1 MAKSKDFTTVKEL
14 AVKLAK
20 ELNLFIEALDS
31 EETPKAEPACELV
44 PITLEE
50 VRTVLAEL
58 SRKGYT
64 TNVRM
69 MLIGLGVNKLS
80 EVDPKD
86 YPELLAKAKE
96 LDDATKDKTMKMK
109 VQFMQKKAVLHT

>member
-1 MAKSKDFTTVKEL
+1 MEHIREVLKRVINDLNEVLESLPKEKVKKEKKVEE
-14 AVKLAK
+14 VKQ
-20 ELNLFIEALDS
+20 
-31 EETPKAEPACELV
+31 P
-44 PITLEE
+44 TLEE

-96 LDDATKDKTMKMK
+96 LDDATKD
-109 VQFMQKKAVLHT
+109 

>member
-1 MAKSKDFTTVKEL
+1 MEHIREVLKRVINDLNEVLESLPKEKVKKEKKVEE
-14 AVKLAK
+14 VKQ
-20 ELNLFIEALDS
+20 
-31 EETPKAEPACELV
+31 P
-44 PITLEE
+44 TLEE

-69 MLIGLGVNKLS
+69 ILIGFGVSKLS

-86 YPELLAKAKE
+86 YPELFAKAKE
-96 LDDATKDKTMKMK
+96 LEDATKD
-109 VQFMQKKAVLHT
+109 

>member
-1 MAKSKDFTTVKEL
+1 MAKSKNVEAFITSLEKVINCLSDLIKVTNESVDEFQKIKSEITVTTPKKEEPVKEE
-14 AVKLAK
+14 KPQP
-20 ELNLFIEALDS
+20 
-31 EETPKAEPACELV
+31 TM
-44 PITLEE
+44 EE

-69 MLIGLGVNKLS
+69 MLISFGVNKLS

-86 YPELLAKAKE
+86 YPELLKKAKE
-96 LDDATKDKTMKMK
+96 LEDATKD
-109 VQFMQKKAVLHT
+109 

>member
-1 MAKSKDFTTVKEL
+1 MTKEVAQKLRAIATEINALTDELEEGKKPKKEKEVKQ
-14 AVKLAK
+14 
-20 ELNLFIEALDS
+20 
-31 EETPKAEPACELV
+31 P
-44 PITLEE
+44 TLEE

-96 LDDATKDKTMKMK
+96 LEDATKD
-109 VQFMQKKAVLHT
+109 

>member
-58 SRKGYT
+58 RRDGKTQEVKAILKRHGASR
-64 TNVRM
+64 
-69 MLIGLGVNKLS
+69 LS
-80 EVDPKD
+80 EVNPD
-86 YPELLAKAKE
+86 EWEAI
-96 LDDATKDKTMKMK
+96 LDEA
-109 VQFMQKKAVLHT
+109 AEIRHGS

>member
-1 MAKSKDFTTVKEL
+1 MAKDIAKKLRAIAAEINDLADEIEEVKKPKKVEE
-14 AVKLAK
+14 VKQ
-20 ELNLFIEALDS
+20 
-31 EETPKAEPACELV
+31 P
-44 PITLEE
+44 TLEE
-50 VRTVLAEL
+50 VRTFLAEL

-69 MLIGLGVNKLS
+69 ILIGFGVSKLS

-96 LDDATKDKTMKMK
+96 LEDATKD
-109 VQFMQKKAVLHT
+109 

>member
-1 MAKSKDFTTVKEL
+1 M
-14 AVKLAK
+14 
-20 ELNLFIEALDS
+20 
-31 EETPKAEPACELV
+31 
-44 PITLEE
+44 
-50 VRTVLAEL
+50 RTVLAEL

-96 LDDATKDKTMKMK
+96 LQDATKD
-109 VQFMQKKAVLHT
+109 

>member
-1 MAKSKDFTTVKEL
+1 MEHIREVLKRVINDLNEVLESLPKEKVKKEKKVEE
-14 AVKLAK
+14 VKQ
-20 ELNLFIEALDS
+20 
-31 EETPKAEPACELV
+31 P
-44 PITLEE
+44 TLEE

-69 MLIGLGVNKLS
+69 ILIGLGVNKLS

-96 LDDATKDKTMKMK
+96 LEDATKD
-109 VQFMQKKAVLHT
+109 

>member
-1 MAKSKDFTTVKEL
+1 MEHIREVLKRVINDLNEVLESLPKEKVKKEKKVEE
-14 AVKLAK
+14 VKQ
-20 ELNLFIEALDS
+20 
-31 EETPKAEPACELV
+31 P
-44 PITLEE
+44 TLEE

-69 MLIGLGVNKLS
+69 ILIGFGVSKLS

-96 LDDATKDKTMKMK
+96 LQDATKD
-109 VQFMQKKAVLHT
+109 

>member
-1 MAKSKDFTTVKEL
+1 MEHIKEVLKRVINDLNEVLESLPKEKVKKEKKVEE
-14 AVKLAK
+14 VKQ
-20 ELNLFIEALDS
+20 
-31 EETPKAEPACELV
+31 P
-44 PITLEE
+44 TLEE

-69 MLIGLGVNKLS
+69 ILIGFGVSKLS

-96 LDDATKDKTMKMK
+96 LEDATKD
-109 VQFMQKKAVLHT
+109 

>member
-1 MAKSKDFTTVKEL
+1 MEHIREVLKRVINDLNEVLESLPKEKVKKEKKVEE
-14 AVKLAK
+14 VKQ
-20 ELNLFIEALDS
+20 
-31 EETPKAEPACELV
+31 P
-44 PITLEE
+44 TLEE

-69 MLIGLGVNKLS
+69 MLIVLGVNKLS

-96 LDDATKDKTMKMK
+96 LEDATKD
-109 VQFMQKKAVLHT
+109 

>member
-1 MAKSKDFTTVKEL
+1 MTKEIAQKLRALATEINALADELEEGKKHKKEKEVKQ
-14 AVKLAK
+14 
-20 ELNLFIEALDS
+20 
-31 EETPKAEPACELV
+31 P
-44 PITLEE
+44 TLEE

-96 LDDATKDKTMKMK
+96 LEDATKD
-109 VQFMQKKAVLHT
+109 

>member
-1 MAKSKDFTTVKEL
+1 MTKEVAQKLRAIATEINALADELEEGKKSKKEKEVKQ
-14 AVKLAK
+14 
-20 ELNLFIEALDS
+20 
-31 EETPKAEPACELV
+31 P
-44 PITLEE
+44 TLEE

-96 LDDATKDKTMKMK
+96 LEDATKD
-109 VQFMQKKAVLHT
+109 

>member
-1 MAKSKDFTTVKEL
+1 MTKDVAQKLRAIATEINALADELEEGKKPKKEKEVKQ
-14 AVKLAK
+14 
-20 ELNLFIEALDS
+20 
-31 EETPKAEPACELV
+31 P
-44 PITLEE
+44 TLEE

-96 LDDATKDKTMKMK
+96 LEDATKD
-109 VQFMQKKAVLHT
+109 

>member
-1 MAKSKDFTTVKEL
+1 MEHIREVLKRVINDLNEVLESLPKEKIKKEKKVEEVKQ
-14 AVKLAK
+14 
-20 ELNLFIEALDS
+20 
-31 EETPKAEPACELV
+31 P
-44 PITLEE
+44 TLEE

-69 MLIGLGVNKLS
+69 ILIGFGVSKLS

-96 LDDATKDKTMKMK
+96 LEDATKD
-109 VQFMQKKAVLHT
+109 

>member
-1 MAKSKDFTTVKEL
+1 MEHIREVLKRVINDLNEVLESLPKEKVK
-14 AVKLAK
+14 K
-20 ELNLFIEALDS
+20 EKKV
-31 EETPKAEPACELV
+31 EEIKQP
-44 PITLEE
+44 TLEE

-96 LDDATKDKTMKMK
+96 LEDATKD
-109 VQFMQKKAVLHT
+109 

>member
-1 MAKSKDFTTVKEL
+1 MEHIREVLKRVINDLNEVLESLPKEKVKKEKKVEEAKQ
-14 AVKLAK
+14 
-20 ELNLFIEALDS
+20 
-31 EETPKAEPACELV
+31 P
-44 PITLEE
+44 TLEE

-96 LDDATKDKTMKMK
+96 LEDATKD
-109 VQFMQKKAVLHT
+109 

>member
-58 SRKGYT
+58 SRDGKTQEVKAILKRHGAS
-64 TNVRM
+64 R
-69 MLIGLGVNKLS
+69 LS
-80 EVDPKD
+80 EVNPD
-86 YPELLAKAKE
+86 EWEAI
-96 LDDATKDKTMKMK
+96 LDEA
-109 VQFMQKKAVLHT
+109 AEIRHGS

>member
-1 MAKSKDFTTVKEL
+1 MEHIREVLKRVINDLNEVLESLPKEKVKKEKQVEE
-14 AVKLAK
+14 VKQ
-20 ELNLFIEALDS
+20 
-31 EETPKAEPACELV
+31 P
-44 PITLEE
+44 TLEE

-69 MLIGLGVNKLS
+69 ILIGFGVSRLS

-96 LDDATKDKTMKMK
+96 LEDATKD
-109 VQFMQKKAVLHT
+109 

>member
-1 MAKSKDFTTVKEL
+1 MEVKIMEHIREVL
-14 AVKLAK
+14 KRVIND
-20 ELNLFIEALDS
+20 LNEALES
-31 EETPKAEPACELV
+31 LPKEKVKKEKKVEEVKQP
-44 PITLEE
+44 TLEE

-96 LDDATKDKTMKMK
+96 LEDATKD
-109 VQFMQKKAVLHT
+109 

>member
-1 MAKSKDFTTVKEL
+1 MTKEIAQKLRAIATEINALADELEEGKKSKKEKEVKQ
-14 AVKLAK
+14 
-20 ELNLFIEALDS
+20 
-31 EETPKAEPACELV
+31 P
-44 PITLEE
+44 TLEE

-96 LDDATKDKTMKMK
+96 LEDATKD
-109 VQFMQKKAVLHT
+109 

>member
-1 MAKSKDFTTVKEL
+1 MEHIREVLKMVINDLNEVLESLPKEKVKKEKKVEE
-14 AVKLAK
+14 VKQ
-20 ELNLFIEALDS
+20 
-31 EETPKAEPACELV
+31 P
-44 PITLEE
+44 TLEE

-69 MLIGLGVNKLS
+69 MLIDLGVNKLS

-96 LDDATKDKTMKMK
+96 LEDATKD
-109 VQFMQKKAVLHT
+109 

>member
-1 MAKSKDFTTVKEL
+1 MAKDIAKKLRAIAAEINDLADEIEEAKKPKKVEEVKQ
-14 AVKLAK
+14 
-20 ELNLFIEALDS
+20 
-31 EETPKAEPACELV
+31 P
-44 PITLEE
+44 TLEE

-69 MLIGLGVNKLS
+69 ILIGFGVSKLS

-96 LDDATKDKTMKMK
+96 LEDATKD
-109 VQFMQKKAVLHT
+109 

>member
-1 MAKSKDFTTVKEL
+1 MEHIREVLKRAINDLNEVLESLPNEKVKKEKKVEE
-14 AVKLAK
+14 VKQ
-20 ELNLFIEALDS
+20 
-31 EETPKAEPACELV
+31 P
-44 PITLEE
+44 TLEE

-96 LDDATKDKTMKMK
+96 LEDATKD
-109 VQFMQKKAVLHT
+109 

>member
-1 MAKSKDFTTVKEL
+1 MEHIREVLKRVINDLNEVLESLPKEKVKKEKKVEE
-14 AVKLAK
+14 VKQ
-20 ELNLFIEALDS
+20 
-31 EETPKAEPACELV
+31 P
-44 PITLEE
+44 TLEE

-69 MLIGLGVNKLS
+69 ILIGFGVSKLS

-96 LDDATKDKTMKMK
+96 LEDATKD
-109 VQFMQKKAVLHT
+109 

>member
-1 MAKSKDFTTVKEL
+1 MEHIREVLKRVISDLNEVLESLPKEKVKKEKKVEE
-14 AVKLAK
+14 VKQ
-20 ELNLFIEALDS
+20 
-31 EETPKAEPACELV
+31 P
-44 PITLEE
+44 TLEE

-96 LDDATKDKTMKMK
+96 LEDATKD
-109 VQFMQKKAVLHT
+109 

>member
-1 MAKSKDFTTVKEL
+1 MEHIREVLKRVINDLNEVLESLPKEKVKKEKQVEE
-14 AVKLAK
+14 VKQ
-20 ELNLFIEALDS
+20 
-31 EETPKAEPACELV
+31 P
-44 PITLEE
+44 TLEE

-69 MLIGLGVNKLS
+69 ILIGFGVSKLS

-96 LDDATKDKTMKMK
+96 LEDATKD
-109 VQFMQKKAVLHT
+109 

>member
-1 MAKSKDFTTVKEL
+1 MEVKIMEHIREVL
-14 AVKLAK
+14 KRVINDLNEVLESLPKEKVKK
-20 ELNLFIEALDS
+20 EKQV
-31 EETPKAEPACELV
+31 EEVKQP
-44 PITLEE
+44 TLEE

-69 MLIGLGVNKLS
+69 ILIGFGVSKLS

-96 LDDATKDKTMKMK
+96 LEDATKD
-109 VQFMQKKAVLHT
+109 

>member
-1 MAKSKDFTTVKEL
+1 MEHIREVLKRVINDLNEVLESLPKEKVKKEKQVEE
-14 AVKLAK
+14 VKQ
-20 ELNLFIEALDS
+20 
-31 EETPKAEPACELV
+31 P
-44 PITLEE
+44 TLEE

-69 MLIGLGVNKLS
+69 ILIGFGVSKLS

-86 YPELLAKAKE
+86 YPELLKKAKE
-96 LDDATKDKTMKMK
+96 LEDATKD
-109 VQFMQKKAVLHT
+109 

>member
-1 MAKSKDFTTVKEL
+1 MEHIREVLKRVIND
-14 AVKLAK
+14 
-20 ELNLFIEALDS
+20 LNEALES
-31 EETPKAEPACELV
+31 LPKEKVKKEKKVEEVKQP
-44 PITLEE
+44 TLEE

-96 LDDATKDKTMKMK
+96 LEDATKD
-109 VQFMQKKAVLHT
+109 

>member
-1 MAKSKDFTTVKEL
+1 MAKSKNVEAFITSLEKVINCLFDLIKVANECVDEFQKIKSEITVTTPKKEEHVKEE
-14 AVKLAK
+14 K
-20 ELNLFIEALDS
+20 
-31 EETPKAEPACELV
+31 PQP
-44 PITLEE
+44 TLEE

-69 MLIGLGVNKLS
+69 MLIGFGVNKLS

-96 LDDATKDKTMKMK
+96 FEDATKD
-109 VQFMQKKAVLHT
+109 